1 MHIGEYK
8 NINVETSFEN
18 SKHLKKNKKIPL
30 KIMNRF
36 IVEVG
41 FSACIFMTLFVYFL

>member
-18 SKHLKKNKKIPL
+18 SKHLKKKQKNSIK
-30 KIMNRF
+30 NN
-36 IVEVG
+36 E
-41 FSACIFMTLFVYFL
+41 